1 MIQHKQNKT
10 IIHHISKMDD
20 KNRIILIDA
29 EEAFDRI
36 QQPFMI
42 KILSILVIERMC
54 LNIIKVTYAKPM
66 TDSILN
72 SERLKAFPLGSGTR

>member
-1 MIQHKQNKT
+1 
-10 IIHHISKMDD
+10 MDD

-36 QQPFMI
+36 QIPFMI